1 MELLAFDMKAGAIFQ
16 AFLLILLAALPAVGE
31 AVYFRD
37 KVSWKSRV
45 SASEMVDLD
54 LVRSWGDQVL
64 WVDARPDN
72 EYAEDHIPGAISLN
86 EDRWNEL
93 LPQFLGQ
100 WAPDKKVV
108 VYCSTKSCN
117 LAGDAARRL
126 REEAQLKNVF
136 VLEGGW
142 EEWLKAKR

>member
-1 MELLAFDMKAGAIFQ
+1 MKLGAIGQ
-16 AFLLILLAALPAVGE
+16 ALLLVLLAALPAVGE

-37 KVSWKSRV
+37 KISWKSRI
-45 SASEMVDLD
+45 SASEIVDLD
-54 LVRSWGDQVL
+54 LVKSWGDQVM

-72 EYAEDHIPGAISLN
+72 EYQEDHIPGAISLN

-93 LPQFLGQ
+93 LPQFLAQ
-100 WAPDKKVV
+100 WSPEKKVV

-142 EEWLKAKR
+142 EEWARNKR

>member
-1 MELLAFDMKAGAIFQ
+1 MKPGAILQ
-16 AFLLILLAALPAVGE
+16 ALLLIIIAAVPAIGE

-37 KVSWKSRV
+37 KISWQSRIP
-45 SASEMVDLD
+45 ASEIVDLD
-54 LVRSWGDQVL
+54 LVRSWGDTVI

-72 EYAEDHIPGAISLN
+72 EYEQDHIPNAVLLN

-100 WAPDKKVV
+100 WSPDKKVV

-117 LAGDAARRL
+117 LAGDVARRL
-126 REEAQLKNVF
+126 RQEAQLTQIY

-142 EEWLKAKR
+142 EEWLQQK

>member
-1 MELLAFDMKAGAIFQ
+1 MKSGAIPQ
-16 AFLLILLAALPAVGE
+16 ALLLIFVAVLPAVGE
-31 AVYFRD
+31 AIYFRD
-37 KVSWKSRV
+37 KISWSSRI
-45 SASEMVDLD
+45 SASEIVDLD
-54 LVRSWGDQVL
+54 LVRSWGRDVL

-72 EYAEDHIPGAISLN
+72 EFQQNHIPGAISLN

-93 LPQFLGQ
+93 LPQFLCQ
-100 WAPDKKVV
+100 WSPEKKVV

-142 EEWLKAKR
+142 EEWLKNKK

>member
-1 MELLAFDMKAGAIFQ
+1 MKSGAIPQ
-16 AFLLILLAALPAVGE
+16 ALLLVFLAALPAVGE
-31 AVYFRD
+31 AFYFRD
-37 KVSWKSRV
+37 KISWSSRV
-45 SASEMVDLD
+45 SASEIVDLD
-54 LVRSWGDQVL
+54 LVRSWGGDVM

-72 EYAEDHIPGAISLN
+72 EFQENHIPGAISLN

-93 LPQFLGQ
+93 LPQFLAQ
-100 WAPDKKVV
+100 WSPEKKVV

-142 EEWLKAKR
+142 EEWLGSKK

>member
-1 MELLAFDMKAGAIFQ
+1 MKLGAILQ
-16 AFLLILLAALPAVGE
+16 ALFLIAIAAVPAVGE

-37 KVSWKSRV
+37 KISWRSRIP
-45 SASEMVDLD
+45 ASEIVDLD
-54 LVRSWGDQVL
+54 LVRSWGDIVI

-72 EYAEDHIPGAISLN
+72 EYEENHIPGAISLN

-100 WAPDKKVV
+100 WSPDKKVV

-117 LAGDAARRL
+117 LAGDVARRL
-126 REEAQLKNVF
+126 REEAQLNGVF

-142 EEWLKAKR
+142 EEWLKDRR

>member
-1 MELLAFDMKAGAIFQ
+1 MKLGTIGQALALIF
-16 AFLLILLAALPAVGE
+16 LAALPAVAE

-37 KVSWKSRV
+37 KISWVSRIPKS
-45 SASEMVDLD
+45 EIVDLD
-54 LVRSWGDQVL
+54 LARGWGANVI

-72 EYAEDHIPGAISLN
+72 EYQQDHIPGAVSLN
-86 EDRWNEL
+86 EDHWNEL
-93 LPQFLGQ
+93 LPQFLAQ
-100 WAPDKKVV
+100 WSPDKKVV

-126 REEAQLKNVF
+126 REEAQLKNVY

-142 EEWLKAKR
+142 EEWLKHKKP